1 MRVYFYQELYIFS
14 CVERFFHGIPKLMR
28 KVFIPFC
35 IACLTFCN
43 VINATFIGNP
53 SQPFVQKTGLVK
65 ETPSNWSFRLS
76 YFGDY
81 VYNQSFH
88 DEILISDQPSSLSN
102 IQMWTQ
108 AGMLTFNMAN
118 RVDVYAILGG
128 TRLDGFDS
136 YCPQDLSWGAGVKVN
151 FYNYKR
157 WRLGCDFKY
166 FATNL
171 FPKFIKQNNL
181 AYNLITDLAYD
192 YYELQG
198 AVGLSY
204 FTKHF
209 SPYINGTYLH
219 AKLSPTP
226 NEFVMQSPTRKRKIS
241 GEIATSISSNHFGVA
256 IGATILDL
264 RKASINIEWRAIN
277 QNAINV
283 NGEFRF

>member
-1 MRVYFYQELYIFS
+1 MRDYFYQELYIFS
-14 CVERFFHGIPKLMR
+14 CIERFCRDIPKLM
-28 KVFIPFC
+28 KKMFTLVC
-35 IACLTFCN
+35 TACLAFFN
-43 VINATFIGNP
+43 VVDAAFIGNP

-65 ETPSNWSFRLS
+65 ETPCNWSFRLS

-81 VYNQSFH
+81 VYEQSFH
-88 DEILISDQPSSLSN
+88 NEISINDQPNPISN

-118 RVDVYAILGG
+118 RVDIYAILGG
-128 TRLDGFDS
+128 SRIDGFDTDT
-136 YCPQDLSWGAGVKVN
+136 PQDLSWGAGVKVN

-166 FATNL
+166 FATN
-171 FPKFIKQNNL
+171 FYPNFIKQNNL
-181 AYNLITDLAYD
+181 AYNLVTDLTYE

-198 AVGLSY
+198 AAGISY

-209 SPYINGTYLH
+209 SPYINGTYLQ
-219 AKLSPTP
+219 AKLTPTP
-226 NEFVMQSPTRKRKIS
+226 NEFVMQSPTKKRKVS
-241 GEIATSISSNHFGVA
+241 GEIETSINSNHFGLA